1 MFVNRA
7 IALLTDFGLK
17 DVYVGV
23 MKGAIAQI
31 HPQLSVIDITH
42 DIPPQDII
50 AARFCLMDAY
60 PYFPP
65 ETVFIAVVDPGVG
78 TKRRP
83 IAIEFSQGFLVGP
96 DNGLF
101 SGILNQEKTIKVV
114 ELTNSKYWRTP
125 DPSSTFHGRD
135 IFATVGAHLATGVSL
150 EQLGDAIDPENLIT
164 LPIPTYEKTEK
175 GFKGCIQYVDHF
187 GNLITNIP
195 GNFLPQKRGN
205 IIINISEKVKDSPK
219 GMSLLLPIGQTYNDT
234 KNGQLI
240 MLKGSHGWLEI
251 ALNGGNAQKKLG
263 LKIGTS
269 LDIIEATTSRGNPE
283 AIAPIQKS

>member
-1 MFVNRA
+1 MFINRA

-23 MKGAIAQI
+23 MKGVIAQI
-31 HPQLSVIDITH
+31 NPQLSVIDITH

-101 SGILNQEKTIKVV
+101 TGILSQEKPLRVV

-125 DPSSTFHGRD
+125 HPSSTFHGRD
-135 IFATVGAHLATGVSL
+135 IFATVGAHIASGVSL
-150 EQLGDAIDPENLIT
+150 EQLGDAIEPESLIT
-164 LPIPTYEKTEK
+164 LAIPTYEKTEK

-195 GNFLPQKRGN
+195 GDFFLKKKGN
-205 IIINISEKVKDSPK
+205 IIISISEHIENFQTKNSI
-219 GMSLLLPIGQTYNDT
+219 LLPICQTYNDT
-234 KNGQLI
+234 ITGELM

-251 ALNGGNAQKKLG
+251 ALNGGNAQNQLG
-263 LKIGTS
+263 WKIGTT
-269 LDIIEATTSRGNPE
+269 LDIIEAT
-283 AIAPIQKS
+283 

>member
-1 MFVNRA
+1 MFVNRS

-31 HPQLSVIDITH
+31 NPQLSVIDITH
-42 DIPPQDII
+42 NIPPQDMI

-60 PYFPP
+60 PYFPL

-101 SGILNQEKTIKVV
+101 SGILSQEKTIKVV
-114 ELTNSKYWRTP
+114 ELTNSQYWRTP
-125 DPSSTFHGRD
+125 DPSFTFHGRD
-135 IFATVGAHLATGVSL
+135 IFATVGAHLASGVSL
-150 EQLGDAIDPENLIT
+150 EQLGDAIEPESLIT

-175 GFKGCIQYVDHF
+175 GFKGCIQYVDYF

-195 GNFLPQKRGN
+195 GNFLPKKRGN
-205 IIINISEKVKDSPK
+205 VIINISEKVKDTSREI
-219 GMSLLLPIGQTYNDT
+219 SILLPIGQTYNDT
-234 KNGQLI
+234 KNGDLI
-240 MLKGSHGWLEI
+240 MLKGSHGYLEI

-269 LDIIEATTSRGNPE
+269 IDISEAT
-283 AIAPIQKS
+283 

>member
-23 MKGAIAQI
+23 MKGVIAQI
-31 HPQLSVIDITH
+31 NPQLSVIDITH
-42 DIPPQDII
+42 NIPPQDII
-50 AARFCLMDAY
+50 AARFCLMNAY
-60 PYFPP
+60 PYFPA
-65 ETVFIAVVDPGVG
+65 ETVFIAIVDPGVG

-83 IAIEFSQGFLVGP
+83 IVIEFSQGFLVGP

-101 SGILNQEKTIKVV
+101 SGVLSQEKTFKVV
-114 ELTNSKYWRTP
+114 KLTNSKYWRTP
-125 DPSSTFHGRD
+125 HPSSTFHGRD
-135 IFATVGAHLATGVSL
+135 IFATVGAHLACGVSL
-150 EQLGDAIDPENLIT
+150 EQLGDAIAPESLIT
-164 LPIPTYEKTEK
+164 LPIATCEKTEK

-195 GNFLPQKRGN
+195 GNLLPQKKGT
-205 IIINISEKVKDSPK
+205 IIINSSESVNDTLTKLSIS
-219 GMSLLLPIGQTYNDT
+219 LPVGETYHDT
-234 KNGQLI
+234 KNGELI

-251 ALNGGNAQKKLG
+251 GLNGGNAQKKLG

-269 LDIIEATTSRGNPE
+269 LDISEAT
-283 AIAPIQKS
+283 

>member
-1 MFVNRA
+1 MFINRA

-31 HPQLSVIDITH
+31 NPQLSVIDITH

-60 PYFPP
+60 RYFPH

-101 SGILNQEKTIKVV
+101 SGILSQEKPLRVV

-125 DPSSTFHGRD
+125 HPSSTFHGRD
-135 IFATVGAHLATGVSL
+135 IFATVGAHLARGVSL
-150 EQLGDAIDPENLIT
+150 EQLGDAIEPESLIT
-164 LPIPTYEKTEK
+164 LPMPTYEKTEK

-195 GNFLPQKRGN
+195 GYFLPQKTGKV
-205 IIINISEKVKDSPK
+205 IINISGKVKDTQTKLSI
-219 GMSLLLPIGQTYNDT
+219 SLPIGQTYNDT
-234 KNGQLI
+234 KTGELI
-240 MLKGSHGWLEI
+240 MLIGSHGWLEI
-251 ALNGGNAQKKLG
+251 ALNGGNAQNKLG

-269 LDIIEATTSRGNPE
+269 LDIIEATSSGGNPE

>member
-1 MFVNRA
+1 MFINRA

-17 DVYVGV
+17 DIYVGV
-23 MKGAIAQI
+23 MKGVIAQI
-31 HPQLSVIDITH
+31 NPQLSVIDITH

-50 AARFCLMDAY
+50 AARFCLMNAY
-60 PYFPP
+60 PYFPL
-65 ETVFIAVVDPGVG
+65 ETVFIAIVDPGVG

-101 SGILNQEKTIKVV
+101 SGVLSQEKPLRVV
-114 ELTNSKYWRTP
+114 KLTKSKYWRTAH
-125 DPSSTFHGRD
+125 PSSTFHGRD
-135 IFATVGAHLATGVSL
+135 IFATVGAHLASGVTL
-150 EQLGDAIDPENLIT
+150 EQLGDAIEPESLIT

-175 GFKGCIQYVDHF
+175 GFKGCIQYIDHF

-195 GNFLPQKRGN
+195 GYLLPQNQGT
-205 IIINISEKVKDSPK
+205 IIINSSEKVKDNQTKLS
-219 GMSLLLPIGQTYNDT
+219 MAVPIGQTYNDT
-234 KNGQLI
+234 KNGELI
-240 MLKGSHGWLEI
+240 ILKGSHGWLEI

-269 LDIIEATTSRGNPE
+269 LDISEAR
-283 AIAPIQKS
+283 

>member
-7 IALLTDFGLK
+7 IALLTDFGLR

-31 HPQLSVIDITH
+31 NPQLSVIDITH

-60 PYFPP
+60 PYFPH

-78 TKRRP
+78 TKRRA

-101 SGILNQEKTIKVV
+101 SGVLSQENPIAVV

-125 DPSSTFHGRD
+125 HPSSTFHGRD
-135 IFATVGAHLATGVSL
+135 IFATVGAHLASGVSL
-150 EQLGDAIDPENLIT
+150 EELGDAIAPESLIT
-164 LPIPTYEKTEK
+164 LPIPSYEKTEK
-175 GFKGCIQYVDHF
+175 GFKGSIQYADHF

-195 GNFLPQKRGN
+195 GYFLQEKKGTV
-205 IIINISEKVKDSPK
+205 IINISENVKNTPTNFSI
-219 GMSLLLPIGQTYNDT
+219 SVPIGQTYNDT
-234 KNGQLI
+234 KNGELI
-240 MLKGSHGWLEI
+240 MLKGSHGLLEI
-251 ALNGGNAQKKLG
+251 ALNGGNAQNKLG
-263 LKIGTS
+263 LNIGTS
-269 LDIIEATTSRGNPE
+269 LDIIEATSSGGNPE
-283 AIAPIQKS
+283 DVAPTQKS

>member
-7 IALLTDFGLK
+7 IALLTDFGLR

-31 HPQLSVIDITH
+31 NPQLSVIDITH

-60 PYFPP
+60 RYFPQ

-83 IAIEFSQGFLVGP
+83 IGIEFSQGFLVGP

-101 SGILNQEKTIKVV
+101 SGVLSQENSIRVV
-114 ELTNSKYWRTP
+114 ELTKSKYWRTP
-125 DPSSTFHGRD
+125 HPSSTFHGRD
-135 IFATVGAHLATGVSL
+135 IFATVGAHLASGVTL
-150 EQLGDAIDPENLIT
+150 EQLGDAIAPESLIT

-195 GNFLPQKRGN
+195 GYFLPQKQGTV
-205 IIINISEKVKDSPK
+205 IINISKTVKNTQTKFSI
-219 GMSLLLPIGQTYNDT
+219 SLPIGQTYNDT
-234 KNGQLI
+234 KTGELI
-240 MLKGSHGWLEI
+240 MLIGSHGWLEI
-251 ALNGGNAQKKLG
+251 ALNGGNAQNKLG
-263 LKIGTS
+263 LKIGTT
-269 LDIIEATTSRGNPE
+269 LDIIE
-283 AIAPIQKS
+283 